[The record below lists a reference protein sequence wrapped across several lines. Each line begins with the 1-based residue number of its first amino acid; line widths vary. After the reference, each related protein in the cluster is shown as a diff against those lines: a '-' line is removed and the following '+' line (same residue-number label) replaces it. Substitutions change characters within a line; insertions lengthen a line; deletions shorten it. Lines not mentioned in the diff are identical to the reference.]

1 MADATKSGGKKYAEL
16 CALAYRQAIS
26 AHKLVET
33 PEGEMA
39 WLSKENFSN
48 GSIGTVDVTYPSAP
62 LFLYYNPEFAKGLL
76 NHIFYYSE
84 SGKWTKP
91 FAAHDVG
98 TYPHANGQTY
108 GGDMPVEECG
118 NMLILTGAI
127 CQIEGKADYA
137 LKHWDV
143 LTTWTNYL
151 VEHGGDPENQLC
163 TDDFAGHWARNAN
176 LAIKAIEGIAAYGD
190 LAKMAGK
197 NDIAQKYTA
206 KAKEM
211 AAAWKQMAEQGDHY
225 RLTFNEGD
233 TWSQK
238 YNLVWDKILGYNVFD
253 EDIAAKEIPYY
264 LTKQNEYGLPL
275 DCRKGYTKSD
285 WIIWSATM
293 SPDKATFEKFI
304 DPLHK
309 FYSETTDRIPMS
321 DWYNTD
327 SKTHVGFRARSVV
340 GGYWIK
346 MLSDRMQ

>member
-1 MADATKSGGKKYAEL
+1 
-16 CALAYRQAIS
+16 
-26 AHKLVET
+26 
-33 PEGEMA
+33 
-39 WLSKENFSN
+39 
-48 GSIGTVDVTYPSAP
+48 
-62 LFLYYNPEFAKGLL
+62 
-76 NHIFYYSE
+76 
-84 SGKWTKP
+84 
-91 FAAHDVG
+91 
-98 TYPHANGQTY
+98 
-108 GGDMPVEECG
+108 MPVEECG

-143 LTTWTNYL
+143 LTTWTDYL

-253 EDIAAKEIPYY
+253 EDIAAKEINQTFYVCGVYEVDGQRCSTGVIAYSLGQYCKNLAGKDASSMQALAAATAVYGYY
-264 LTKQNEYGLPL
+264 ADNYF
-275 DCRKGYTKSD
+275 
-285 WIIWSATM
+285 A
-293 SPDKATFEKFI
+293 
-304 DPLHK
+304 
-309 FYSETTDRIPMS
+309 
-321 DWYNTD
+321 
-327 SKTHVGFRARSVV
+327 
-340 GGYWIK
+340 
-346 MLSDRMQ
+346 